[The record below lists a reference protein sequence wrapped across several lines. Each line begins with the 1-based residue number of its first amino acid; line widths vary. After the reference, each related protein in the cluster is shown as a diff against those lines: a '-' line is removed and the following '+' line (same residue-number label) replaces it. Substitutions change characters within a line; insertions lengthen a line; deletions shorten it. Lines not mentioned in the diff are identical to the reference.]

1 MLKRLLEAD
10 ASDNFTVIE
19 ACIQLASS
27 ASQHLNDGQI
37 LHKARLVD
45 HMMYFLDTAR
55 NSDAKRSMA
64 VRMYDA
70 YRHHLGFEYC
80 CFCPEIGGR
89 CLALLQD
96 EFCSIHLSDTEV
108 LALMRVML
116 VTEVDTSDAFGQALV
131 KRLFR
136 STQLDQI
143 AHQLVSD
150 LLQAQPAANQML
162 IAQGM
167 VQLLTTLPRDEAS
180 LAVLERY
187 VVEVLPVVKPRRDG
201 AKDQARAQI
210 VEAVADDL
218 LLRIRAS
225 SAPQSHVNTVVQ
237 LIQVTADIVDWDL
250 MTKAFLKFADCGY
263 VNFILSHIAQDVS
276 DESVLHILEAI
287 ERLLN
292 PAAAFRHKNVTSEVE
307 TSGSWQTLQPLA
319 TQHSNSHIR
328 QVAIRLLRVYF
339 NEHAPTAAWLKETGL
354 AVLNVFAS

>member
-1 MLKRLLEAD
+1 
-10 ASDNFTVIE
+10 
-19 ACIQLASS
+19 
-27 ASQHLNDGQI
+27 
-37 LHKARLVD
+37 
-45 HMMYFLDTAR
+45 
-55 NSDAKRSMA
+55 
-64 VRMYDA
+64 
-70 YRHHLGFEYC
+70 
-80 CFCPEIGGR
+80 
-89 CLALLQD
+89 
-96 EFCSIHLSDTEV
+96 
-108 LALMRVML
+108 MRVML

-292 PAAAFRHKNVTSEVE
+292 PAAAFRHKNVTSEVCVIR
-307 TSGSWQTLQPLA
+307 TLVAPL
-319 TQHSNSHIR
+319 
-328 QVAIRLLRVYF
+328 
-339 NEHAPTAAWLKETGL
+339 
-354 AVLNVFAS
+354 